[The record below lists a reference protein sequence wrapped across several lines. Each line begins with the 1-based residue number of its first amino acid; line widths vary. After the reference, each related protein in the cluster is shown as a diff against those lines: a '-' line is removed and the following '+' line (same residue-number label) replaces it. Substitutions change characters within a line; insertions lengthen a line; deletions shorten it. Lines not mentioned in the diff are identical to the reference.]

1 MLLNR
6 DKSEVNALPSFQ
18 YRNFCCNLAEYGS
31 QVVARDKVQDNFA
44 MHARD
49 RRMPVRENNDEKVK
63 IRNLD
68 LLTTPIY
75 LLRAAYRC
83 AFKPLNFYEKARTFA
98 LAM

>member
-1 MLLNR
+1 MR
-6 DKSEVNALPSFQ
+6 
-18 YRNFCCNLAEYGS
+18 YRVFSIAIS
-31 QVVARDKVQDNFA
+31 VAIWQSMAHRLWQEIKFKADNFA

-49 RRMPVRENNDEKVK
+49 RRMRENNDEKVK

-68 LLTTPIY
+68 LFSTPIY

>member
-1 MLLNR
+1 MLLKR

-18 YRNFCCNLAEYGS
+18 YRNFCCNLAEYRLW
-31 QVVARDKVQDNFA
+31 QEIKFKVSDRNFA

-49 RRMPVRENNDEKVK
+49 RRMRENNDEKVK

-68 LLTTPIY
+68 LFSTPIY